1 MKTKVGLQVTFSS
14 LIHAFCMIVFGAE
27 AHATTLTGNPSAFN
41 GGATAGCTP
50 HLSSDWIDT
59 FDWGYRLLT
68 PTDCAIVKITTPT
81 FSWRQLADRNLTI
94 PWNFTLRNASNAVIF
109 TATSP
114 SPRLLLDDYPLAPG
128 TYSWQVNYTNT
139 AGVAQTSAWRI
150 FSIAFDATTFKLP
163 SGKTYAAMAM
173 AKASPRMLP
182 TGSTFASIV
191 ASAKAGEL
199 KNPYTGFLSV
209 VNNKKLLLPIPS
221 APAMKTLADFP
232 SRLEYTQ
239 WLLSIMHIAIDEHEA
254 IKYIAYE
261 GKFTD
266 DPVYDMA
273 ALARIMS
280 LAAWPTS
287 GPTSEVTNDQANREI
302 YVALAEGLDILGS
315 QMTTA
320 QRATVIAAI
329 RDRVGQTINTIVKLD
344 NQPNDSHLLEVN
356 KAALQAL
363 TLTVGVENFPEAQE
377 WLARSWE
384 AWLTTAAVWGG
395 ADGSWGNSGGYG
407 WLAMIR
413 IADLIAEVRL
423 VTGLDLTKWSVFGKF
438 GDTQIAQYA
447 PLYGVSG
454 VTLRGSFGD
463 SVEHSYYYPA
473 YASNTYRLFA
483 KLTGKPSD
491 EWYWR
496 VGTPINIQNNG
507 IPPINFL
514 MLGLNLPAVTPA
526 APTNNSYAFDDSGI
540 AALHTS
546 TSDPLRT
553 SLFFRSS
560 RLGSLNH
567 SHADSNAF
575 TFVSKGK
582 EILIS
587 GAYYPYYNSPHH
599 AMDGR
604 ATRYKNALTFDG
616 GIGQA
621 EPTSTPTTPGAPRFS
636 ADTRGQLVNYF
647 DNNVWAVVT
656 GDATLA
662 YRGYN
667 AASSTWKL
675 TAWTP
680 LLTEADRT
688 VVSNRV
694 EKVAIIYDYATSAT
708 PRQWELNYHT
718 MLSSPFI
725 VSGGTIEID
734 NAPGKACIDHYG
746 LPGNFT
752 QITAFDVAPE
762 NGLPDQNHGRY
773 TATTKSTVLT
783 AVTAIRE
790 DCRTLP
796 VNLTFS
802 GSNAFVSLNSSSPII
817 FDKKTVQVPA
827 I

>member
-1 MKTKVGLQVTFSS
+1 MKTKVGLQVAFSS
-14 LIHAFCMIVFGAE
+14 LILAFCMIVFGAE

-59 FDWGYRLLT
+59 LDWGYWLLT
-68 PTDCAIVKITTPT
+68 PTDCAIVKITTPA

-94 PWNFTLRNASNAVIF
+94 PWNFILRNASNAVIF

-139 AGVAQTSAWRI
+139 AGVVQTSSWRI

-199 KNPYTGFLSV
+199 KNPYAGFLSV

-261 GKFTD
+261 GKFTG

-280 LAAWPTS
+280 LATWPTS

-302 YVALAEGLDILGS
+302 YV
-315 QMTTA
+315 
-320 QRATVIAAI
+320 
-329 RDRVGQTINTIVKLD
+329 
-344 NQPNDSHLLEVN
+344 
-356 KAALQAL
+356 
-363 TLTVGVENFPEAQE
+363 
-377 WLARSWE
+377 
-384 AWLTTAAVWGG
+384 
-395 ADGSWGNSGGYG
+395 
-407 WLAMIR
+407 
-413 IADLIAEVRL
+413 
-423 VTGLDLTKWSVFGKF
+423 
-438 GDTQIAQYA
+438 
-447 PLYGVSG
+447 
-454 VTLRGSFGD
+454 
-463 SVEHSYYYPA
+463 
-473 YASNTYRLFA
+473 
-483 KLTGKPSD
+483 
-491 EWYWR
+491 
-496 VGTPINIQNNG
+496 
-507 IPPINFL
+507 
-514 MLGLNLPAVTPA
+514 
-526 APTNNSYAFDDSGI
+526 
-540 AALHTS
+540 
-546 TSDPLRT
+546 
-553 SLFFRSS
+553 
-560 RLGSLNH
+560 
-567 SHADSNAF
+567 
-575 TFVSKGK
+575 
-582 EILIS
+582 S

-621 EPTSTPTTPGAPRFS
+621 EPTSTPTAPGAPKFS

-688 VVSNRV
+688 VVFNRV

-783 AVTAIRE
+783 AVTVIRE

-796 VNLTFS
+796 VNVTFS